1 MCREAKWI
9 LESSRR
15 NDVMTKLLKVMINR
29 GYRTSPGHPICT
41 IVANSTGMKHQKTET
56 VISAIFCLLIMP
68 LIFMLA
74 PVEQWFHH
82 NTLFLI
88 ALIIYM
94 YALHFIYMK
103 IDIPRMVKEKKFIQL
118 ALLLAAVICT
128 TVLFT
133 HFPFDYG
140 SHISGKEIIYRSYLR
155 TRIIWFFFIIVSSFS
170 LVIKLTAELFR
181 ESMEKKEIEN
191 QNRLAELALYK
202 AQINPHFLFNTMNS
216 LYSMIITRS
225 EKTEDAFIKF
235 SDILKYMYSQA
246 EKDTISISE
255 EIRYLKEY
263 IDLQELRLNG
273 HTRIDLDIRANDDD
287 LQVPTMLLITF
298 VENAFKYGTSS
309 SKDCSIL
316 IRLQEKDGILLFET
330 VNDIMKRGKD
340 GTGIGLSNCRKR
352 LDVLYHN
359 RYQLET
365 REENGKYQVHLSI
378 HLK

>member
-1 MCREAKWI
+1 
-9 LESSRR
+9 
-15 NDVMTKLLKVMINR
+15 
-29 GYRTSPGHPICT
+29 
-41 IVANSTGMKHQKTET
+41 MKHQKIET

-74 PVEQWFHH
+74 PVEQWFHN

-94 YALHFIYMK
+94 YALHFMYMWLN
-103 IDIPRMVKEKKFIQL
+103 IPRMIREKKYIQL
-118 ALLLAAVICT
+118 ALLLGAVFCT

-140 SHISGKEIIYRSYLR
+140 THISEKEIIYRSYLR

-181 ESMEKKEIEN
+181 QTMEKKEIEN

-216 LYSMIITRS
+216 LYSMIITKS
-225 EKTEDAFIKF
+225 DKTEDAFIKF
-235 SDILKYMYSQA
+235 SDILKYMYTHTD
-246 EKDTISISE
+246 KDTISIGDE
-255 EIRYLKEY
+255 VRYLREY

-273 HTRIDLDIRANDDD
+273 HTRVELDIQLTDES
-287 LQVPTMLLITF
+287 LQLPSMLLITF
-298 VENAFKYGTSS
+298 IENAFKYGTSS
-309 SKDCSIL
+309 SKDCTIRIFLQDTAGEL
-316 IRLQEKDGILLFET
+316 IFQT
-330 VNDIMKRGKD
+330 TNDIMKRRTEGN
-340 GTGIGLSNCRKR
+340 GIGILNCRKR
-352 LDVLYHN
+352 LEVLYPN
-359 RYQLET
+359 RHHLET
-365 REENGKYQVHLSI
+365 KEEDGKYFVHLSI